1 MSRRESRV
9 SMNVRQND
17 ALLEFESFKK
27 KFLLANK
34 HITKLNS
41 TLSMKIEEL
50 NTEISTLYTENL
62 RLRASEIALAS
73 QLKREREKSRKILS
87 DAEAATQTLSAH
99 FGFLRQTFNIPVHA
113 PPSPAATPPH
123 RSTISPRN
131 SNYANN
137 VNRLAREPQV
147 SNIHEDEE
155 EPEDLPVPPSPPR
168 KAKKKARLSASK
180 LPLPARSSTPP
191 MASAPTFSV
200 PELAPPH
207 LDLSVLAVP
216 PKKRRQSGLIVDLGV
231 VDIDA
236 LDFDDRANEAC
247 ETERLKEREK
257 EKERKRRAR
266 DDGTLG
272 TVAAKPKPRLKDVTN
287 SNSPRPRSKADP
299 ALDAVLTLETQVQAR
314 SFLVAAPPSPP
325 PPEPKALPV
334 PPQLAVVPQPEV
346 QPPTQPKPVSS
357 GSSSSLDSASDRD
370 REQRLYNTEPAAAV
384 AGTEMETGIRERRNR
399 KSVNY
404 AEPKL
409 NTKMRKPEPPAGTA
423 PTPAP
428 AKRARS
434 SAAAAIP
441 VHARASASNTA
452 PRRLSPPLRTG
463 TRSLAD
469 EVDEDEDE
477 EEKDDDDEDEDDVS
491 DGWVDGEFI
500 PGWAS
505 GHMNVDTRR
514 RAPHPHGARRKG
526 EVSDAVGDW
535 TTREREREARRHSAV
550 V

>member
-62 RLRASEIALAS
+62 RLRASEIALAA

-113 PPSPAATPPH
+113 PPSPTATPPH
-123 RSTISPRN
+123 RPTISPRN
-131 SNYANN
+131 SNCANN

-155 EPEDLPVPPSPPR
+155 EPEDLPAPPSPPR
-168 KAKKKARLSASK
+168 KAKKKTRLSASK

-191 MASAPTFSV
+191 DG
-200 PELAPPH
+200 L
-207 LDLSVLAVP
+207 VP

-236 LDFDDRANEAC
+236 LDFDDRVNEAC
-247 ETERLKEREK
+247 ENERQKEKEREK

-272 TVAAKPKPRLKDVTN
+272 GVATKPKPRLKDVTN

-299 ALDAVLTLETQVQAR
+299 ALDAALTIETQIQAR

-334 PPQLAVVPQPEV
+334 PPQLVVVPQPPA
-346 QPPTQPKPVSS
+346 QPQPRSQPVSS
-357 GSSSSLDSASDRD
+357 GSSSSVDSASDRD
-370 REQRLYNTEPAAAV
+370 REQRLYSAEPVAAAT
-384 AGTEMETGIRERRNR
+384 GTETGGRERRNR

-409 NTKMRKPEPPAGTA
+409 NTKMRKPEPPAGAA

-428 AKRARS
+428 VKRARS

-441 VHARASASNTA
+441 VHAGASASKTA
-452 PRRLSPPLRTG
+452 PRRPSPPLRTSA
-463 TRSLAD
+463 RPLAD

-477 EEKDDDDEDEDDVS
+477 EEKDDDDEEDDDDS
-491 DGWVDGEFI
+491 DGWADGEFL
-500 PGWAS
+500 PQWAS
-505 GHMNVDTRR
+505 GHVNVDQRR
-514 RAPHPHGARRKG
+514 RALHGHGERQKG
-526 EVSDAVGDW
+526 EVSSVVADW